1 MTNHWGM
8 EKKVITSNKKEIF
21 TGGPKNNISESIKH
35 QAKYEVKNTDK
46 ATQQTQKEVWVWKS
60 DLYKSLLSFDESE
73 NELIQSTTTVTVPKD
88 TWVII
93 NAKKDK

>member
-1 MTNHWGM
+1 MD
-8 EKKVITSNKKEIF
+8 
-21 TGGPKNNISESIKH
+21 KNNISESVKH

-93 NAKKDK
+93 NAKRQIENTDLFSYAKF